1 MHLSEEQFLAV
12 RDGEAPAA
20 DVAHASACPD
30 CAAEVAR
37 LAKLRDSLAALPVE
51 RPQRDLWPATHSRVV
66 AERSRRRLARAGWLV
81 AAMAAMVT
89 LVVGVQGGLEA
100 WREAKTA
107 REVKTLIGQSQR
119 LERALRS
126 VDGGGRVVSG
136 RAAGTIVDLE
146 DHIASIDAQL
156 GRKGAESLTSPELVT
171 LWQERVRLL
180 DALVNVEATRVA
192 YVGL

>member
-1 MHLSEEQFLAV
+1 
-12 RDGEAPAA
+12 
-20 DVAHASACPD
+20 
-30 CAAEVAR
+30 
-37 LAKLRDSLAALPVE
+37 
-51 RPQRDLWPATHSRVV
+51 
-66 AERSRRRLARAGWLV
+66 V

-89 LVVGVQGGLEA
+89 VVVGVRGSLEA

-107 REVKTLIGQSQR
+107 HEVRILIGQSQR

-126 VDGGGRVVSG
+126 IDAPNRVVSG
-136 RAAGTIVDLE
+136 RAADTIVDLE

-156 GRKGAESLTSPELVT
+156 TSKGSEGASSPDLVN

-192 YVGL
+192 YAGL

>member
-1 MHLSEEQFLAV
+1 MHLSQEQLLAI
-12 RDGEAPAA
+12 RDGEALAA
-20 DVAHASACPD
+20 DAAHAATCSV

-37 LAKLRDSLAALPVE
+37 LGELRGALAALPVE
-51 RPQRDLWPATHSRVV
+51 KPERDLWPATRARVV
-66 AERSRRRLARAGWLV
+66 TERSHRRLARAGWM
-81 AAMAAMVT
+81 AATMAAMLT
-89 LVVGVQGGLEA
+89 LVVGVRGSLEA
-100 WREAKTA
+100 WHEAKTA
-107 REVKTLIGQSQR
+107 REMKTLISQSQR
-119 LERALRS
+119 LEQALRS

-136 RAAGTIVDLE
+136 RAAGTIVDIE

-156 GRKGAESLTSPELVT
+156 ARKGADGPTSPELVS